1 MRVGT
6 TKPHEPTRIKLT
18 DKGLLAPA
26 QLQRQIGLPTATA
39 LIVGEIIAV
48 GIFLTPAGMAKAL
61 GSPLLLLLVWVVIA
75 ALSFCGA
82 LCFGELAARFPE
94 AGGAYSYLREIY
106 GPGVAFVFGWMS
118 LLVMDPGLTAAIATG
133 AASYVAYGL
142 HLSPR
147 GNQIVA
153 VLAIIVLALA
163 NMRGV
168 SLGAWFVRWLTIL
181 KVGFLAFMVIWAF
194 GAGKGNWSN
203 FVPFVAQ
210 RSGSKPLIEAL
221 AVGVVGSFFSY
232 AGWWDVT
239 KVAGEI
245 KDPSRTM
252 PRALVYGLLI
262 VMLVYVSTS
271 AAFVYLVPMDQ
282 VTNGQAFAA
291 QVGEVLF
298 GQTGVWLFSGFV
310 IVAVLGS
317 LAAIIMSAPR
327 VYFAMARDGLFFP
340 AAAVIHPHFN
350 TPARCIALQAVL
362 ASILVLSG
370 TFEQIV
376 SYFFFVVLVFL
387 GLTVFGLFLLRRR
400 DTTPLGYLS
409 PGYPVTPIVFLF
421 LLLLMLFLLAA
432 GQPKQSFLGCAVV
445 LLGVPVYY
453 LMFKRRSSQS

>member
-1 MRVGT
+1 M
-6 TKPHEPTRIKLT
+6 PE
-18 DKGLLAPA
+18 PA
-26 QLQRQIGLPTATA
+26 QLQRQIGLRTATA
-39 LIVGEIIAV
+39 LIVGDIIAV
-48 GIFLTPAGMAKAL
+48 GIFLTPGGMAKAL
-61 GSPLLLLLVWVVIA
+61 GSPGLVLFVWLVIG
-75 ALSFCGA
+75 ALSICGA
-82 LCFGELAARFPE
+82 LCFGELASRFPE
-94 AGGAYSYLREIY
+94 AGGGYTYLREVY
-106 GPGVAFVFGWMS
+106 GPGVAFIFGWMA

-133 AASYVAYGL
+133 AASYLAYGL

-147 GNQIVA
+147 GNQLVGAI
-153 VLAIIVLALA
+153 AIIVLALV
-163 NMRGV
+163 NIRGV
-168 SLGAWFVRWLTIL
+168 RLGAWFVRWLTVL
-181 KVGFLAFMVIWAF
+181 KIGSLAFMVVWAF
-194 GAGKGNWSN
+194 AAAKGNWAN
-203 FVPFVAQ
+203 FAPFINQ
-210 RSGSKPLIEAL
+210 RPGSKPLIEAL
-221 AVGVVGSFFSY
+221 AIGAVGAFFSY

-245 KDPSRTM
+245 KNPSRTM

-262 VMLVYVSTS
+262 VMLVYISTS
-271 AAFVYLVPMDQ
+271 AAFVYLVPMEQ

-298 GQTGVWLFSGFV
+298 GVTGAWLFSGFV

-317 LAAIIMSAPR
+317 LATIIMSAPR

-340 AAAVIHPHFN
+340 SAAVIHPRFK

-362 ASILVLSG
+362 AIILVLTG

-400 DTTPLGYLS
+400 NTAQAVQYST
-409 PGYPVTPIVFLF
+409 PGYPVTPIVFLV
-421 LLLLMLFLLAA
+421 LLILVLFLLAA

-453 LMFKRRSSQS
+453 LVFKRR

>member
-1 MRVGT
+1 M
-6 TKPHEPTRIKLT
+6 P
-18 DKGLLAPA
+18 APA

-61 GSPLLLLLVWVVIA
+61 GSPGLLLVVWVVIA
-75 ALSFCGA
+75 ALSLCGA

-94 AGGAYSYLREIY
+94 AGGPYSYLREIY
-106 GPGVAFVFGWMS
+106 GPGLAFIFGWMS

-142 HLSPR
+142 HLSSR

-153 VLAIIVLALA
+153 IVAIIVLALA
-163 NMRGV
+163 NIRGV
-168 SLGAWFVRWLTIL
+168 RLGAWFVRWLTIL
-181 KVGFLAFMVIWAF
+181 KVGFLGFMVIWAF

-203 FVPFVAQ
+203 FAPFVAQ
-210 RSGSKPLIEAL
+210 RSGSQPLIEAL

-245 KDPSRTM
+245 KNPSRTM

-262 VMLVYVSTS
+262 VMLVYISTS

-298 GQTGVWLFSGFV
+298 GQTGAWLFSGFV

-340 AAAVIHPHFN
+340 AAAVIHPRFN
-350 TPARCIALQAVL
+350 TPARCIGLQAVL

-376 SYFFFVVLVFL
+376 SYFFFVVLLFL

-400 DTTPLGYLS
+400 DKAPFEYLT
-409 PGYPVTPIVFLF
+409 PGYPVTPIVFLV
-421 LLLLMLFLLAA
+421 LLLLMLFLLGA
-432 GQPKQSFLGCAVV
+432 GQPKQAFLGCAVV
-445 LLGVPVYY
+445 LMGVPVYY
-453 LMFKRRSSQS
+453 LIFKRRSS